1 MNKVNGH
8 KWKNSSILGIKDYSN
23 RLNSVDL
30 NRDDYDIYCV
40 RLGNSPS
47 VDMKHWL
54 NGTRN
59 IFSVTEGDWVN
70 ILFTSYMDFEKLQ
83 MIWDSCHRIELVAQ
97 DGTCMEGKSAQLYK
111 THKDHNYKISV
122 QVDFSSLSPNKTHG
136 IWVHTYLGN
145 FQIPFIDK
153 GFMLVTNINPIQV
166 AVRQY
171 FFSFD
176 DDMQKAD
183 RICQAIPVKSV
194 PDYRFVE
201 TNAWFS
207 CFNSFSH
214 LGLEE
219 DEIECEI
226 RYYDKENNLV
236 DIGVVRPMKGEGGT
250 ALNFKHNP
258 FVQFWAQGEYTV
270 KVYMFGKCIAI
281 ENILLGNKDDGSGP
295 VRDVEIQNKDAWK
308 SLEEMVGLAEVKK
321 TVRKNMNYM
330 KMLDCRHK
338 LGLPA
343 SERMM
348 HMVFT
353 GNPGTGKTT
362 VARLMGELLKGMG
375 VLSKGHLVECNREC
389 LIDNIV
395 GGTEKKTAQYIDKAK
410 GGVLFI
416 DEAYSLMDVQA
427 SNDFGKRVLDTLM
440 PVLTE
445 KDSDMVV
452 ILAGYKKEMELLLN
466 TNPGLASRFPLRM
479 NFPDYNVSELFQM
492 ISDYLNR
499 YRYKLKKGAEK
510 RLFKI
515 VERVSTLHNFGAGRF
530 INNLLQNIIL
540 PNMANRL
547 AEKIDNGLVNADLLT
562 AIYPEDVPEPEE
574 VMALMGLTDI
584 TLNKLKYAV
593 V

>member
-1 MNKVNGH
+1 M
-8 KWKNSSILGIKDYSN
+8 
-23 RLNSVDL
+23 LNPMDL
-30 NRDDYDIYCV
+30 TRDNYDIYCI

-47 VDMKHWL
+47 VDMKYWL
-54 NGTRN
+54 NGMRN
-59 IFSVTEGDWVN
+59 IFSVTEGEWVN
-70 ILFTSYMDFEKLQ
+70 ILFTSDLDFKDLE

-97 DGTCMEGKSAQLYK
+97 DGTCMEGKGAQLCK

-122 QVDFSSLSPNKTHG
+122 QVDFSSLSPNNMHR

-145 FQIPFIDK
+145 YQIPFINK

-166 AVRQY
+166 AVRQF
-171 FFSFD
+171 FFSID

-183 RICQAIPVKSV
+183 RISQAIPVKSV
-194 PDYRFVE
+194 SDYQFVE
-201 TNAWFS
+201 TNTWFS
-207 CFNSFSH
+207 CFNGFSY
-214 LGLEE
+214 LGLE
-219 DEIECEI
+219 DYDIECEF
-226 RYYDKENNLV
+226 RYYDNENNLV
-236 DIGVVRPMKGEGGT
+236 DIGVVRPMTGELDK

-258 FVQFWAQGEYTV
+258 FVQFWEKGEYTV
-270 KVYMFGKCIAI
+270 KVFMFGKCIAI
-281 ENILLGNKDDGSGP
+281 ENILLGNKDDDSGP

-308 SLEEMVGLAEVKK
+308 SLEEMVGLSDVKK

-338 LGLPA
+338 LGLPE

-389 LIDNIV
+389 LVDNIV
-395 GGTEKKTAQYIDKAK
+395 GGTEKKTAQYIEKAK
-410 GGVLFI
+410 GGILFI
-416 DEAYSLMDVQA
+416 DEAYSLMDGQA

-440 PVLTE
+440 PVLTG

-452 ILAGYKKEMELLLN
+452 ILAGYKKEMEQLLN
-466 TNPGLASRFPLRM
+466 SNPGLASRFPLRM
-479 NFPDYNVSELFQM
+479 NFPDYNVSELLQM

-499 YRYKLKKGAEK
+499 YSYKLNKGAEK
-510 RLFKI
+510 RLQKI

-547 AEKIDNGLVNADLLT
+547 AEKIDMGAVNADLLT

-574 VMALMGLTDI
+574 VMALMGLTEKPLDR
-584 TLNKLKYAV
+584 LRYAV
-593 V
+593 I